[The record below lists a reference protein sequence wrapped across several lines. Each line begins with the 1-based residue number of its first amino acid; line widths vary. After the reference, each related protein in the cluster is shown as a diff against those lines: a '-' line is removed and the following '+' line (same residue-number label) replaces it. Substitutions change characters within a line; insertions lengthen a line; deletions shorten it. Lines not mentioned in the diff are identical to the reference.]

1 MKGKCYLQECMLPI
15 PVLSLAITTNALNL
29 EATNLVL
36 QIIPHKSSNT
46 PIWLYQ
52 KTDVTYS
59 WVARLK
65 ASIFANGKFHLFD
78 EFKINIFIAWEAVKC
93 IPGCLQSDVFKRVV
107 MCTGPFFT
115 ARRSFTEPSLR
126 IEPGTGLHH
135 HKSNAK
141 YDFKKISLIPLAREC
156 KLQVTMLCIQV
167 TQGQFL
173 SQCFIIQTRT
183 RCRWR

>member
-1 MKGKCYLQECMLPI
+1 MHASNPCPI
-15 PVLSLAITTNALNL
+15 TSNHNKRLKPGGDKLGSSDS
-29 EATNLVL
+29 
-36 QIIPHKSSNT
+36 PHKSSNT
-46 PIWLYQ
+46 PTWLYQ

-93 IPGCLQSDVFKRVV
+93 IPGCLQSDVFKRAV

-115 ARRSFTEPSLR
+115 ARRSFTEPSQAFVSS
-126 IEPGTGLHH
+126 PGQGYITI
-135 HKSNAK
+135 KAMQNMI
-141 YDFKKISLIPLAREC
+141 FKKISLIPLAREC

-173 SQCFIIQTRT
+173 S
-183 RCRWR
+183 